1 LKTLSKLARNKENWL
16 SSDPVLYCAIGGPIQ
31 ELSKLVAVAT
41 GRMAMAGAE
50 ALHPFSEGLLL
61 DLVQKR
67 WVAGRENE
75 AGSST

>member
-16 SSDPVLYCAIGGPIQ
+16 SSDPVLYCAIGRPIP

-41 GRMAMAGAE
+41 GGMAMAEAE
-50 ALHPFSEGLLL
+50 APRPFSEGLLP

-67 WVAGRENE
+67 WVAGRENK
-75 AGSST
+75 AG